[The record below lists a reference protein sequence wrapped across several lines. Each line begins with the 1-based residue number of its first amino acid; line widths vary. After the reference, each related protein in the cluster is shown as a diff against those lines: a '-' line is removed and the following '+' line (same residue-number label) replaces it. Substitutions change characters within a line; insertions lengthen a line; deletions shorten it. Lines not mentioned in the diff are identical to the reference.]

1 MASGH
6 LPHQV

>member
-6 LPHQV
+6 PR